1 MYNPF
6 TTITDR
12 LDAIELKLDQLISN
26 MHLHNENRHP
36 ISQDE
41 LLFNIKELSEYLRCS
56 TQTIHNLKDQGYL
69 PYYKLSRIIYFKK
82 SEIDKVAQVKIRP
95 SVKSKPSEHTF
106 YKN

>member
-12 LDAIELKLDQLISN
+12 LDAIELKLDQLISK
-26 MHLHNENRHP
+26 MHLHNENRNP

-41 LLFNIKELSEYLRCS
+41 QRLNTKELSEYLGCS
-56 TQTIHNLKDQGYL
+56 IQTIHNLKDQGYL

-82 SEIDKVAQVKIRP
+82 SEIDAVAKVDKRKFSTHQ
-95 SVKSKPSEHTF
+95 KSQHTF
-106 YKN
+106 LNN